1 MHLLVILVHLAGVVH
16 GAELRSAHG
25 AEGRRLVSLFGQSLV
40 VHRASRLRIKRKF
53 KLFFPIEFIASVAQR
68 VVTVARSRPLAGDV
82 SGMSCDLVSDDSIF
96 HIFFI
101 WQPEMFFRSYVAEH
115 RGAK

>member
-16 GAELRSAHG
+16 RAELRPAHG
-25 AEGRRLVSLFGQSLV
+25 AEGCRLVSLFGQSLV
-40 VHRASRLRIKRKF
+40 MHGARRLRIKRKF
-53 KLFFPIEFIASVAQR
+53 KLFFPIELVAGVAQGI
-68 VVTVARSRPLAGDV
+68 VAVARSGPLAGDV

-101 WQPEMFFRSYVAEH
+101 WQPEMFFRSY
-115 RGAK
+115 